1 MIFLD
6 DLLYINNFF
15 VIIEN
20 VGINI
25 LGILDFLK
33 NWNNVL
39 LNIFNNINLY
49 FRKVDNNVF

>member
-6 DLLYINNFF
+6 DLLYINYFF
-15 VIIEN
+15 VIIES

-39 LNIFNNINLY
+39 LNKFNNINLY

>member
-1 MIFLD
+1 MKFLD
-6 DLLYINNFF
+6 DLLYINYFF
-15 VIIEN
+15 VIIES

>member
-6 DLLYINNFF
+6 DLLYINYFF
-15 VIIEN
+15 VIIES